1 MNGFALC
8 APLHYIKTM
17 SIPPRFVSDLR
28 DRLTLS
34 NVIGRKV
41 RVTRSGREFK
51 ACCPFH
57 KEKTPSFYINDDK
70 GFFHCFGCG
79 AHGDAVGFLMRHDNL
94 SFVEAV
100 EILATEAGMEVPKQ
114 TPEEIQK
121 SKREKSIYTLLEDTT
136 KFFEDE
142 LRSSKN
148 KDVFDY
154 IIKRGLTDIT
164 IDSFRVG
171 YAPQDDQALRK
182 HLKSLQYSDEQMIEA
197 GVLKAS
203 SKGLEPYAFFRDRVM
218 FPVMDLRG
226 RTIAFGGR
234 VLPDHMRPPH
244 KDPNYKPP
252 KYINSSDTGLFHKGR
267 NLYAQQ
273 HARQHAT
280 DRDIVVVEGYMDV
293 IALHQ
298 AGVNTA
304 VAPLGTALT
313 EDQMAHLWRMTPH
326 DVKMPILCFDGDN
339 AGYRAALR
347 AAERVLPMLKPNQ
360 SLRFCFLPEGED
372 PDTFVTS
379 RGIKSFEELLSRA
392 VSLSEFLWTH
402 YTAGKNFS
410 SPELRAGLSQTL
422 DGIAARVQDGGVQYH
437 LRQDFRDRVRAL
449 FRASPT
455 SSSWSAQ
462 GRSFAK
468 GMRDKVMGVK
478 VPLPPV
484 RRHHDLVP
492 QILLA
497 ILMNHPWLFPE
508 VEDQFFELYPENYEL
523 RQIHDQIL
531 AFFGDKDPTELDREA
546 VFAHLNSQGLA
557 DIAKNLTSLNVTL
570 HAGCARPDAT
580 PDKVREGWI
589 SFWTEWERS
598 KLSHDVAEARRAL
611 KQTMTHENEQRLLSL
626 SAQTDRRS
634 HQDEAL

>member
-1 MNGFALC
+1 
-8 APLHYIKTM
+8 M

-34 NVIGRKV
+34 NVVGRKV
-41 RVTRSGREFK
+41 RLARSGREFK
-51 ACCPFH
+51 GCCPFH
-57 KEKTPSFYINDDK
+57 KEKTPSFYVNDEK

-79 AHGDAVGFLMRHDNL
+79 AHGDAVGFMMRHDNL
-94 SFVEAV
+94 SFVESV
-100 EILATEAGMEVPKQ
+100 ELLATEAGMEVPKQ

-121 SKREKSIYTLLEDTT
+121 SKLEKSLFTLLEDTT
-136 KFFEDE
+136 KFFEDA
-142 LRSSKN
+142 LYQSQN
-148 KDVFDY
+148 KDVLNY
-154 IIKRGLTDIT
+154 LLKRGLSPET
-164 IDSFRVG
+164 IASFRIG
-171 YAPQDDQALRK
+171 FAPQDDQALRK
-182 HLKSLQYSDEQMIEA
+182 HLKLLQYSDDQMIEA

-218 FPVMDLRG
+218 FPVMDIRG

-252 KYINSSDTGLFHKGR
+252 KYINSSDTTLFHKGR

-273 HARQHAT
+273 HARQHAN

-298 AGVNTA
+298 VGVNTA

-347 AAERVLPMLKPNQ
+347 AAERALPMLKPNQ

-372 PDTFVTS
+372 PDTYVTG
-379 RGIKSFEELLSRA
+379 RGINAFEDLLKRA

-402 YTAGKNFS
+402 YTAGKNFT

-422 DGIAARVQDGGVQYH
+422 DDIASRVQDGGVQYH
-437 LRQDFRDRVRAL
+437 LRQDFRDRVRGM
-449 FRASPT
+449 FRAAPQNSYASKP
-455 SSSWSAQ
+455 
-462 GRSFAK
+462 SFAK
-468 GMRDKVMGVK
+468 GMRDKIMGVK
-478 VPLPPV
+478 IPLPAP
-484 RRHHDLVP
+484 RRQQDMIP

-497 ILMNHPWLFPE
+497 ILMNHPWLYPE
-508 VEDQFFELYPENYEL
+508 VEGQFFELYPENYEL

-531 AFFGDKDPTELDREA
+531 AFFSENNAQDLDKDA
-546 VFAHLNSQGLA
+546 IFAHLEHQGLA

-589 SFWTEWERS
+589 GFWTEWERS
-598 KLSHDVAEARRAL
+598 KLSHDVAEARRVL
-611 KQTMTHENEQRLLSL
+611 KSAMTHENEQKLVEL
-626 SAQTDRRS
+626 SAQNDRRTYL
-634 HQDEAL
+634 DEI